1 MKRNPTVD
9 VAADAEA
16 LARRAAEW
24 LVERMT
30 ASDGPFALSLSGGST
45 PRGLYALLAS
55 PPYRHRIPW
64 QRLHLFWGDE
74 RYVPPH
80 HPDSNYGMARTAMI
94 AHVPIPSHQ
103 VHPIPTSPSPQAAAT
118 AYEQTLRDFYK
129 ADVLDPARPLF
140 NVTLLGLGPDGHTAS
155 LFPGARVLN
164 EQTAWVAAVVG
175 AKPEARITLTFPA
188 IASSGAVAFLAAG
201 TDKHPVIERVRQG
214 DRALPAARVKA
225 AGELRWFLD
234 HAAAT
239 GNKD

>member
-1 MKRNPTVD
+1 MKRNPTID

-24 LVERMT
+24 LVDRMT

-55 PPYRHRIPW
+55 PPYRDRIPW

-74 RYVPPH
+74 RYVPPD

-103 VHPIPTSPSPQAAAT
+103 VHPIPTSPSPEAAAA

-155 LFPGARVLN
+155 LFPDDRALD
-164 EQTAWVAAVVG
+164 EQAAWVAAVVG

-188 IASSGAVAFLAAG
+188 IASSGAVAFLVAG
-201 TDKHPVIERVRQG
+201 AEKHPTIARVCRG
-214 DRALPAARVKA
+214 DQALPAARIEA

-234 HAAAT
+234 RAAAS
-239 GNKD
+239 GNND